1 MVALRDIYNFY
12 HKLTGESYIKTTR
25 DEKYRA
31 FE

>member
-12 HKLTGESYIKTTR
+12 YDKTGESYIKTTR
-25 DEKYRA
+25 HEKHRA